1 MAENKNFCSGNH
13 ILVGLGGTGGK
24 ILRAFKMRMFE
35 EFPTSEER
43 EKLSVA
49 LLYVDSTAEMMP
61 KDGRARPDFRVMGQ
75 DASFTNNEF
84 LNIKAVDVEH
94 ILDHIG
100 NYPSV
105 KGIVENVGA
114 VKSAIGSLGQAA
126 GQKRRAGRLLFAA
139 NAVGYVNSLK
149 DAYGRCER
157 VSGNSSYLTIHIFAG
172 LCGGTG
178 SGSVVDVTVQ
188 TRKAFPDAKV
198 LVYAMIPEMN
208 LPKADMDQGR
218 YYQNGYA
225 ALNELNALQTGRW
238 NPQDVTGMGEIK
250 LYNDRVKGVAD
261 GLSVYS
267 NVNENGL
274 TINSLSELPKIVSDY
289 IFSRIFFIN
298 EEDTVNGDI
307 IRAYNFENMD
317 DFALEYDEAAN
328 TDANGQMPVARTK
341 KVNSFGIKR
350 VMYPELRVLK
360 HITYTVG
367 ESILY
372 QFKYNNWRENQGFV
386 NEERNKD
393 YRKDYLN
400 ADNLSNWMLDDLHLT
415 GELKVLESD
424 TDYPR
429 FDDYWHDKAIAYAEE
444 AKRASCPLNE
454 LDNIMGEFYL
464 NHFREEGVESFYDG
478 KEKVIPDIA
487 KEIRHKIE
495 YELFDKWK
503 LGDVSIVELQ
513 KVSKLLLERMNEI
526 RSELEAKS
534 KTTKEDYE
542 AYDEDRMANVTEWS
556 RLGIIQRGLGVG
568 ARRYADHQNILTDYY
583 TAKTRLIAWE
593 FAKKL
598 AAKVF
603 VELGKMDAD
612 ISSFGQKIN
621 DAIDETERLV
631 TAQKKVNKGLE
642 DYKGA
647 IIEVSEEEAMAEFEL
662 ELKTDKIEMPN
673 ISRQLRESIL
683 PQGDFINFGRLANE
697 ISIDDIKDAFDL
709 KLSEIVKVKHNE
721 KADSDNKVLG
731 LNILTQLQQKLK
743 TDDEIKSFA
752 YNIVAQS
759 GVFLKLNNDQ
769 IQLHLRNNEGNLSPT
784 NPASINKKAILVSIP
799 SPEENEG
806 LKRFAD
812 KLEAAFKNS
821 FNQSTARTTITVNRK
836 SPRKDELSIITVSY
850 CFPVRAIDWMST
862 YKRRYEQFLHTGNSN
877 TDASNAILLHSEG
890 DGSKL
895 PSLFA
900 LSDEEIQAKL
910 AQEAAI
916 NMLQPG
922 YGQPQQPGYGQPQ
935 QPGYGQ
941 PQQPGY
947 GQPQQPGYGQP
958 QQPGYG
964 QPQQPGYGQPQQPG
978 YGQPQQPGYGQSQ
991 QPGYGQPQQPGYGQP
1006 QQPGP
1011 GVPPPMPNGPGMPP
1025 SMPQQPQISIYLYL
1039 GGQNYGPCNWDVC
1052 KQLVQSQQL
1061 TPQTMVWMDGMAGWT
1076 PAGQVAVLQPLFAP
1090 PVAAPGMPPLPPM
1103 GGPTPPPAPMGM

>member
-1 MAENKNFCSGNH
+1 MTTKKSFCSGNH

-35 EFPTSEER
+35 EFPTAEER
-43 EKLSVA
+43 KTLPVS
-49 LLYVDSTAEMMP
+49 LLYVDSTDEMMP

-139 NAVGYVNSLK
+139 NAVGYVNSLR
-149 DAYGRCER
+149 DAYARCER
-157 VSGNSSYLTIHIFAG
+157 VSGDSGKLSIHIFAG

-178 SGSVVDVTVQ
+178 SGSIVDVTVQ
-188 TRKAFPDAKV
+188 TRKAFPDAKINV
-198 LVYAMIPEMN
+198 FAMIPEMN

-225 ALNELNALQTGRW
+225 AMNELNALQAGRW
-238 NPQDVTGMGEIK
+238 NPQDVTGQGEAK

-261 GLSVYS
+261 GLSIYS

-274 TINSLSELPKIVSDY
+274 TINSLAELPKVVSDY
-289 IFSRIFFIN
+289 IFARIFFVN
-298 EEDTVNGDI
+298 EEDNINGDL

-328 TDANGQMPVARTK
+328 AGSDGRIPVARTK

-367 ESILY
+367 ESVLY

-400 ADNLSNWMLDDLHLT
+400 QDNLQNWMLDDLHLT
-415 GELKVLESD
+415 MEVKVLESD
-424 TDYPR
+424 TEYPR
-429 FDDYWHDKAIAYAEE
+429 FSDYWHDKAIAYAEE
-444 AKRASCPLNE
+444 AKKADCPLNE

-464 NHFREEGVESFYDG
+464 SHFREEGVEAFFNG
-478 KEKVIPDIA
+478 KAKAIPEIA

-495 YELFDKWK
+495 SELFDKWK
-503 LGDVSIVELQ
+503 LGDVSIIELQ
-513 KVSKLLLERMNEI
+513 KVSKLLLERMGEI
-526 RSELEAKS
+526 RTELEAKS
-534 KTTKEDYE
+534 KTAKEDYE
-542 AYDEDRMANVTEWS
+542 AYDQDRMDNVTEWS
-556 RLGIIQRGLGVG
+556 RLGILQRMVGAG
-568 ARRYADHQNILTDYY
+568 ARRYADHQGILTDYY
-583 TAKTRLIAWE
+583 TAKTMLVAWE
-593 FAKKL
+593 FAKQL

-612 ISSFGQKIN
+612 ILSFSQKIN
-621 DAIDETERLV
+621 EAIEETERLV
-631 TAQKKVNKGLE
+631 TAQRKVNKGLE
-642 DYKGA
+642 DMKGA
-647 IIEVSEEEAMAEFEL
+647 IIEVSEDEAMTEFEV
-662 ELKTDKIEMPN
+662 ELKTDKIDMPN

-683 PQGDFINFGRLANE
+683 PQEDFINFGRLAND
-697 ISIDDIKDAFDL
+697 ITIDDIKDAFDI
-709 KLSEIVKVKHNE
+709 KLTEIVKAKHDE

-743 TDDEIKSFA
+743 TEDDIRSFA
-752 YNIVAQS
+752 HNIVAQS

-784 NPASINKKAILVSIP
+784 NPASINKKTILVSIP
-799 SPEENEG
+799 SPDENEG

-812 KLEAAFKNS
+812 KLEDAFKNS

-850 CFPVRAIDWMST
+850 CFPIRAIDWMGP
-862 YKRRYEQFLHTGNSN
+862 YKQRYEQFLNTGNPN

-890 DGSKL
+890 NGSKL

-900 LSDEEIQAKL
+900 LSNEEIEARLASEANAQATANTGL
-910 AQEAAI
+910 GI
-916 NMLQPG
+916 NAGTPEITT
-922 YGQPQQPGYGQPQ
+922 
-935 QPGYGQ
+935 
-941 PQQPGY
+941 
-947 GQPQQPGYGQP
+947 
-958 QQPGYG
+958 
-964 QPQQPGYGQPQQPG
+964 
-978 YGQPQQPGYGQSQ
+978 
-991 QPGYGQPQQPGYGQP
+991 
-1006 QQPGP
+1006 
-1011 GVPPPMPNGPGMPP
+1011 GPGMPP
-1025 SMPQQPQISIYLYL
+1025 VVNTAPTPPPVNPQINLFLAI
-1039 GGQNYGPCNWDVC
+1039 GGQQYGPYNMDIC
-1052 KQLVQSQQL
+1052 KQLVQNGQL
-1061 TPQTMVWMDGMAGWT
+1061 TPQTMVWMEGMATWS
-1076 PAGQVAVLQPLFAP
+1076 PAGQVTALQTLFAP
-1090 PVAAPGMPPLPPM
+1090 PAIPGMPPMPPM
-1103 GGPTPPPAPMGM
+1103 GGPTPPPMG

>member
-1 MAENKNFCSGNH
+1 MAGNKNFCSGNH

-35 EFPTSEER
+35 EFPTNEER

-49 LLYVDSTAEMMP
+49 LLYVDSTDEMMP

-225 ALNELNALQTGRW
+225 AMNELNALQTGRW
-238 NPQDVTGMGEIK
+238 DPQDVTGMGVIK
-250 LYNDRVKGVAD
+250 LYNDRIKGVAD

-298 EEDTVNGDI
+298 EEDAVNGDI

-328 TDANGQMPVARTK
+328 VNANGQMPVARTK

-367 ESILY
+367 ESVLY

-464 NHFREEGVESFYDG
+464 NHFREEGVESFYNG
-478 KEKVIPDIA
+478 KEKAIPDIA

-495 YELFDKWK
+495 SELFDKWK

-526 RSELEAKS
+526 RAELETKS
-534 KTTKEDYE
+534 KAAKEDYE
-542 AYDEDRMANVTEWS
+542 AYDEDRMLNVGEWS
-556 RLGIIQRGLGVG
+556 RLGILQRMVGVG

-583 TAKTRLIAWE
+583 TAKTKLIAWE

-647 IIEVSEEEAMAEFEL
+647 IIEVSEEEAMAEFEVD
-662 ELKTDKIEMPN
+662 LKTDKIEMPN

-916 NMLQPG
+916 NMQQPG
-922 YGQPQQPGYGQPQ
+922 YGQPQQFGYGQLQQPGYGQPQ

-941 PQQPGY
+941 PQQS
-947 GQPQQPGYGQP
+947 
-958 QQPGYG
+958 
-964 QPQQPGYGQPQQPG
+964 GYGQPQQPG

-991 QPGYGQPQQPGYGQP
+991 QPGYGQPQQPGFGQP
-1006 QQPGP
+1006 QPVGP
-1011 GVPPPMPNGPGMPP
+1011 GVPPPMLDGPGMPP
-1025 SMPQQPQISIYLYL
+1025 PMPQQPQISVYLYL

-1076 PAGQVAVLQPLFAP
+1076 PAGQVVVLQPLFAP
-1090 PVAAPGMPPLPPM
+1090 PAAIPGMPPLPPM
-1103 GGPTPPPAPMGM
+1103 GGPTPPPMPTGM